1 MAHYR
6 LTPSDFAFLWEECQ
20 RCFYLKHVRRFSRPG
35 GPFPRI
41 FGAIDGQMRNY
52 YMNRRTEEIAPALP
66 PGRLSFGEKWVESRP
81 IYLPG
86 YDDTI
91 SLRGRFDA
99 AITFDDG
106 SYGVIDFK
114 TSDIT
119 RTSLRLYARQL
130 HAYLYALEHPAP
142 GKLSF
147 DGPVTVLGLLAFTPV
162 NFSIDASGQ
171 AALTGGVK
179 YHAIPRDPEGFL
191 GFLEQIA
198 GVLTLAEPPDPAEN
212 CVWCQ
217 YRDESRASGL

>member
-6 LTPSDFAFLWEECQ
+6 LTPSDFAFLWEECK
-20 RCFYLKHVRRFSRPG
+20 RCFYLKHVSGFNRPG

-41 FGAIDGQMRNY
+41 FGAIDGQMRGY
-52 YMNRRTEEIAPALP
+52 YMNRRAEDIAPELP
-66 PGRLSFGEKWVESRP
+66 LGVLSYGEKWVESGP
-81 IYLPG
+81 IHLPG
-86 YDDTI
+86 RAVTV
-91 SLRGRFDA
+91 SLRGKFDA

-119 RTSLRLYARQL
+119 TASVRLYARQL

-147 DGPVTVLGLLAFTPV
+147 SGPVTLLGLLAFTPAS
-162 NFSIDASGQ
+162 FSVSAPGQ

-179 YHAIPRDPEGFL
+179 YYDIPRDREKFL
-191 GFLEQIA
+191 GFLGQIVD
-198 GVLTLAEPPDPAEN
+198 VLALPEPPAPAEN
-212 CVWCQ
+212 CAWCQ
-217 YRDESRASGL
+217 YRAESRASGL